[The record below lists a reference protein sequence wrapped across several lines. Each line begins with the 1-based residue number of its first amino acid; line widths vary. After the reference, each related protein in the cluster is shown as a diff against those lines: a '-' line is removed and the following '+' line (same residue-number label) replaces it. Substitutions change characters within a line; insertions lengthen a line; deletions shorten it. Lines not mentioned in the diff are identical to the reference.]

1 MNSLSLKKKLAIG
14 FGTLLL
20 ILIIMAI
27 VSYNA
32 LHQLDVLSDQV
43 EDRSQKVEMS
53 TRIQAAAMMES
64 AGIRGF
70 LLLNQEAP
78 LQRLEQGKH
87 EYKEA
92 ADAIQGK
99 LRTEEGKS
107 LFGAIERIH
116 EQYVG
121 LLDQEV
127 SLQRAQNTKGA
138 LDILTNQSAP
148 LSRELEKAI
157 ETFISHEHQAKK
169 QIMDEQSAT
178 ESKAETLV
186 LTLAVI
192 GVLTGIGV
200 ALLIVRSITSAR
212 GRR

>member
-87 EYKEA
+87 EEPPM
-92 ADAIQGK
+92 
-99 LRTEEGKS
+99 RS
-107 LFGAIERIH
+107 
-116 EQYVG
+116 
-121 LLDQEV
+121 
-127 SLQRAQNTKGA
+127 RAN
-138 LDILTNQSAP
+138 SAP
-148 LSRELEKAI
+148 RKAR
-157 ETFISHEHQAKK
+157 AC
-169 QIMDEQSAT
+169 SAQ
-178 ESKAETLV
+178 
-186 LTLAVI
+186 
-192 GVLTGIGV
+192 
-200 ALLIVRSITSAR
+200 
-212 GRR
+212 